1 MNANDE
7 PLLSIE
13 NVNVH
18 FKSSKLMGLGGSE
31 TVHAVDD
38 VSLSI
43 PENDVVVLVGESGCG
58 KTTLGKTAVALQRPT
73 GGTVKYRGQNVWEAK
88 RSADSLNPFANRSD
102 EIPFKEIRR
111 SLQIIHQ
118 DPGSSLNSNYTVE
131 STLEDPLKRWQSDL
145 SKEDRQ
151 ARIHGMLDRVGMTP
165 AEDYANRYP
174 HQLSGGEQQRVALVR
189 ALLMNPD
196 LILADESIS
205 ALDVSLR
212 VEMMDLMLELQD
224 LFNTSYLF
232 ISHNL
237 SNAKYIA
244 SKADGRI
251 GIMYLGELVEIGPVD
266 QIIEDPQHPYTQVL
280 KWATPDLLSK
290 NVEEPP
296 LRSLDVPDPANPP
309 SGCRF
314 HNRCPEARE
323 VCAKKHPEMRE
334 TGSERRAACFRAED
348 DHEYWDSEPLGE
360 GSERDQATEADSVAD

>member
-1 MNANDE
+1 MSANDE

-13 NVNVH
+13 NVSVH
-18 FKSSKLMGLGGSE
+18 FESSKLMGLGGSE

-38 VSLSI
+38 VSLDI

-73 GGTVKYRGQNVWEAK
+73 AGAVKYRGQDIWEAK
-88 RSADSLNPFANRSD
+88 RRADSLNPFSKQQPG
-102 EIPFKEIRR
+102 EISFKETRR

-118 DPGSSLNSNYTVE
+118 DPGASLNSNYTVE
-131 STLEDPLKRWQSDL
+131 STLEDPLKRWQQDL

-151 ARIHGMLDRVGMTP
+151 TRIHAMLDRVGMTP
-165 AEDYANRYP
+165 AADYANRYP
-174 HQLSGGEQQRVALVR
+174 HQLSGGEQQRIALVR

-196 LILADESIS
+196 VILADESIS

-244 SKADGRI
+244 NKADGRI

-266 QIIEDPQHPYTQVL
+266 QIIDNPQHPYTQVL

-290 NVEEPP
+290 NAEEPP
-296 LRSLDVPDPANPP
+296 LRSLDVPDSANPP

-314 HNRCPEARE
+314 HSRCPEARE
-323 VCAKKHPEMRE
+323 VCTKRHPKMHDVN
-334 TGSERRAACFRAED
+334 SERRTACFRAED
-348 DHEYWDSEPLGE
+348 DHEYWDSEPLDAE
-360 GSERDQATEADSVAD
+360 ME